1 MRHGIHLIRL
11 RLAVLNASFFKEEK
25 MAQNI
30 TLSKE
35 TELEL
40 LKFKNPRTAEQGG
53 KGASQ
58 AAYERLHA
66 VLSSSNK
73 IA

>member
-1 MRHGIHLIRL
+1 
-11 RLAVLNASFFKEEK
+11 
-25 MAQNI
+25 MAQNV
-30 TLSKE
+30 TLSEE

-53 KGASQ
+53 RGASQ
-58 AAYERLHA
+58 AEYERLHTI
-66 VLSSSNK
+66 LCLLNK